1 MDFVTSLLAS
11 FLYIFFIIDPFY
23 SLPIFAVM
31 TRKFNDAEA
40 KKAARD
46 SVLIA
51 GIIAVVFLFWGSLIL
66 SFMGITLESFK
77 VAGGIILALFGIETV
92 LGIKIG
98 KGKADEKQVVT
109 TLIATPILTGPGLIT
124 ALIIMSKEIG
134 YVEPLLGILLALFIS
149 WLMLDNAKKVV
160 KLLGYGVIDIL
171 AKVLGLFL
179 VAIGVSLMMGGLGL

>member
-51 GIIAVVFLFWGSLIL
+51 GIIAVAFLFCGSLIL

-109 TLIATPILTGPGLIT
+109 ALIATPILTGPGLIT